1 MSKPRSLA
9 RKRAVQALYM
19 WEMTNI
25 NLSDIDQQFVLEHD
39 LSRVDLKYYQ
49 ELLHQIPAHVDE
61 IDNDI
66 HGLLDRPFEEIDPV
80 ERAVMRLG
88 VYELRYRPDIPYKV
102 IINEAIEIAKT
113 FGAEE
118 GYKYVNSILDGVA
131 KKLRAVEVRARAAAK
146 TKVKKSS

>member
-1 MSKPRSLA
+1 MSKARSLA

-19 WEMTNI
+19 WEMTSI
-25 NLSDIDQQFVLEHD
+25 TLSDIDQQFVLEHD
-39 LSRVDLKYYQ
+39 MSKVDLKYFQ

-61 IDNDI
+61 IDDHI
-66 HGLLDRPFEEIDPV
+66 HALLDRPLEEVDPV

-88 VYELRYRPDIPYKV
+88 VYELQYRPDIPYKV
-102 IINEAIEIAKT
+102 VINEAVEIAKT

-131 KKLRAVEVRARAAAK
+131 KKLRAAEVKAK
-146 TKVKKSS
+146 KPS

>member
-1 MSKPRSLA
+1 MSKARSLA

-19 WEMTNI
+19 WEMSNI

-39 LSRVDLKYYQ
+39 MSKVDLKYFH
-49 ELLHQIPAHVDE
+49 ELLHKVPAHVDE

-66 HGLLDRPFEEIDPV
+66 LGLLDRAFEEIDPV

-102 IINEAIEIAKT
+102 VINESVELAKT
-113 FGAEE
+113 FGAED

-131 KKLRAVEVRARAAAK
+131 KKLRAVEVKARTAAK
-146 TKVKKSS
+146 TSAKSKD